1 MLAVNRSDETLEL
14 SGDLRAFG
22 NMSFKESSAMTCDD
36 LKAINT
42 ESAPDRVKPGKGVPA
57 AVDGGRF
64 TAVLDAYSWNVLQF
78 SVR

>member
-1 MLAVNRSDETLEL
+1 
-14 SGDLRAFG
+14 
-22 NMSFKESSAMTCDD
+22 MTCDD

-42 ESAPDRVKPGKGVPA
+42 ESAPDRVKPGKGAPA
-57 AVDGGRF
+57 TVDGGRF